1 MKTGFRRHRADY
13 SRIITGACFSIQA
26 VGVGIYISYGVFFNP
41 LLEAFDWPRAAIS
54 GASSA
59 AFFITGLFA
68 MVVGRLNDRF
78 GPRILMSIGAI
89 FLGLG
94 FGLMS
99 QVSTLLQLYLVFGLV
114 FGIGLSSVDVIA
126 LTTITRWY
134 SLNRGKMTGI
144 VKVGTGAGQFT
155 IPIIASFLIAWTGFQ
170 NAFIIMGAGAF
181 VLLMAIAQFLYRD
194 PDIYYGAG
202 TGACVT
208 GGAAV
213 NAVAD
218 ATAVAGAAGPAGA
231 AAYAG
236 IRPVQTA
243 GMDFSQAL
251 KSAKLWLL
259 CLSYLLIAFCL
270 MSVMIHIVPHGRD
283 MGIPPHRA
291 AGVLAAIGAVSMLG
305 RFASGMLIDRTGSK
319 TIMVIC
325 FVLLLTALAWLT
337 RADALWKLYTFA
349 MVYGIAHGGFFT
361 AISPIVAELFG
372 IRAHGSLFGI
382 VVFSGTTGGA
392 VGPFVT
398 GFLFDMFQNYAA
410 AFLVLIV
417 IACTAFGLVLCLR
430 VRSQP

>member
-1 MKTGFRRHRADY
+1 T
-13 SRIITGACFSIQA
+13 SACFSIQA

-41 LLEAFDWPRAAIS
+41 LMEAFDWPRAAIS

-78 GPRILMSIGAI
+78 GPRILMSIAAV

-94 FGLMS
+94 FGFMS
-99 QVSTLLQLYLVFGLV
+99 RVSTLFQLYLIFGLF
-114 FGIGLSSVDVIA
+114 FGIGLSAVDVIA
-126 LTTITRWY
+126 LSTIARWY

-170 NAFIIMGAGAF
+170 NAFIIMGISAF
-181 VLLMAIAQFLYRD
+181 ILLMAIAQFLYRD
-194 PDIYYGAG
+194 PDIYYGAAA
-202 TGACVT
+202 GASGT

-213 NAVAD
+213 DAAAAAV
-218 ATAVAGAAGPAGA
+218 AAGPAGA
-231 AAYAG
+231 AVYTG

-243 GMDFSQAL
+243 GMDFSRAV

-259 CLSYLLIAFCL
+259 CLSFLLTAFCL
-270 MSVMIHIVPHGRD
+270 MSIMIHIVPHGRD

-319 TIMVIC
+319 TIMVIS
-325 FVLLLTALAWLT
+325 FVLLLFALTWLT
-337 RADALWKLYTFA
+337 LADTLWKLYAFA

-372 IRAHGSLFGI
+372 IRSHGSLFGI

-392 VGPFVT
+392 LGPFVT

-410 AFLVLIV
+410 AFLVLIA
-417 IACTAFGLVLCLR
+417 ITCIAFGLLLCLKVG
-430 VRSQP
+430 VRR

>member
-1 MKTGFRRHRADY
+1 MKTGFRRRRADY

-78 GPRILMSIGAI
+78 GPRILMSIAAV

-99 QVSTLLQLYLVFGLV
+99 QVSTLFQLYLVFGLI

-134 SLNRGKMTGI
+134 SRNRGKMTGI

-181 VLLMAIAQFLYRD
+181 ILLLAIAQFLHRD
-194 PDIYYGAG
+194 PDKYYGA
-202 TGACVT
+202 AAAPDAVT
-208 GGAAV
+208 DA
-213 NAVAD
+213 AD
-218 ATAVAGAAGPAGA
+218 AEAGAAGAAGPAVTA
-231 AAYAG
+231 AFSG

-243 GMDFSQAL
+243 GMDFSQAF

-259 CLSYLLIAFCL
+259 CLSYLLTAFCL
-270 MSVMIHIVPHGRD
+270 MSVMIHIVPHARD

-398 GFLFDMFQNYAA
+398 GFLFDIFQNYAA
-410 AFLVLIV
+410 AFLVLIC
-417 IACTAFGLVLCLR
+417 IACIAFGLMLCLR
-430 VRSQP
+430 VKKTPGY

>member
-1 MKTGFRRHRADY
+1 MKTGFRRRRADY

-41 LLEAFDWPRAAIS
+41 LLEFFDWPRAAIS

-78 GPRILMSIGAI
+78 GPRLLMSIAAV

-99 QVSTLLQLYLVFGLV
+99 QVSTLFQLYLVFGLI

-170 NAFIIMGAGAF
+170 NAFIIMGASAL
-181 VLLMAIAQFLYRD
+181 VLLIAIAQFLHRD

-202 TGACVT
+202 TDATVT
-208 GGAAV
+208 VGTA
-213 NAVAD
+213 AD

-231 AAYAG
+231 AACSG

-259 CLSYLLIAFCL
+259 CLSYLLTAFCL

-361 AISPIVAELFG
+361 AISPMVAELFG

-410 AFLVLIV
+410 AFLVLIG
-417 IACTAFGLVLCLR
+417 IACIAFTLILCLKIEIR
-430 VRSQP
+430 ARS

>member
-1 MKTGFRRHRADY
+1 MKTGSRRHRAGY
-13 SRIITGACFSIQA
+13 NKVITSACFSIQA

-41 LLEAFDWPRAAIS
+41 LMETFDWPRAAIS
-54 GASSA
+54 GASSV

-68 MVVGRLNDRF
+68 IVVGRLNDRF
-78 GPRILMSIGAI
+78 GPRILMSIAAF

-99 QVSTLLQLYLVFGLV
+99 QVSTLFQLYLVFGLV

-170 NAFIIMGAGAF
+170 NAFIIMGGGAF
-181 VLLMAIAQFLYRD
+181 VLLMAIAQLLHRD
-194 PDIYYGAG
+194 PDIYYASGVGTAGA
-202 TGACVT
+202 
-208 GGAAV
+208 GGAAAD
-213 NAVAD
+213 AVAD
-218 ATAVAGAAGPAGA
+218 TAAAAGAGGA
-231 AAYAG
+231 AAYTG

-243 GMDFSQAL
+243 GMDFSRAL

-259 CLSYLLIAFCL
+259 CLSYLLTAFCL
-270 MSVMIHIVPHGRD
+270 MSIMIHIVPHGRD

-305 RFASGMLIDRTGSK
+305 RFAGGMLIDRTGSK
-319 TIMVIC
+319 TIMVIS
-325 FVLLLTALAWLT
+325 FVLLLFALTWLT
-337 RADALWKLYTFA
+337 LADTLWKLYAFA

-372 IRAHGSLFGI
+372 IRSHGSLFGI
-382 VVFSGTTGGA
+382 VVFSGNTGGA
-392 VGPFVT
+392 FGPFVT
-398 GFLFDMFQNYAA
+398 GYLFDMFQNYAA
-410 AFLVLIV
+410 AFLVLIA
-417 IACTAFGLVLCLR
+417 ITCISFGLMLCLR
-430 VRSQP
+430 VRR

>member
-1 MKTGFRRHRADY
+1 MKTGVRQHRAGY
-13 SRIITGACFSIQA
+13 NKVITSACFSIQA

-41 LLEAFDWPRAAIS
+41 LMEAFDWPRAAIS

-78 GPRILMSIGAI
+78 GPRILMSIAAV

-94 FGLMS
+94 FGFMS
-99 QVSTLLQLYLVFGLV
+99 RVTTLFQLYLVFGLV
-114 FGIGLSSVDVIA
+114 FGIGLSAVDVIA
-126 LTTITRWY
+126 LSTITRWY

-170 NAFIIMGAGAF
+170 NAFIIIGTGAF
-181 VLLMAIAQFLYRD
+181 VLLMGIAQFLYRD
-194 PDIYYGAG
+194 PDIYYGAATGAPG
-202 TGACVT
+202 TGD
-208 GGAAV
+208 AAV
-213 NAVAD
+213 DAAV
-218 ATAVAGAAGPAGA
+218 AAGPAGA

-243 GMDFSQAL
+243 GIDFSRAVT
-251 KSAKLWLL
+251 SMKLWLL
-259 CLSYLLIAFCL
+259 CLSFLLTAFCL
-270 MSVMIHIVPHGRD
+270 MSIMIHIVPHGRD

-319 TIMVIC
+319 TIMVIS
-325 FVLLLTALAWLT
+325 FVLLLFALTWLT
-337 RADALWKLYTFA
+337 LADTLWKLYAFA

-372 IRAHGSLFGI
+372 IRSHGSLFGI

-398 GFLFDMFQNYAA
+398 GFLFDMFQNYGA
-410 AFLVLIV
+410 AFLVLIA
-417 IACTAFGLVLCLR
+417 ITCIAFGLMLCLR
-430 VRSQP
+430 VRR

>member
-1 MKTGFRRHRADY
+1 
-13 SRIITGACFSIQA
+13 
-26 VGVGIYISYGVFFNP
+26 
-41 LLEAFDWPRAAIS
+41 
-54 GASSA
+54 
-59 AFFITGLFA
+59 
-68 MVVGRLNDRF
+68 
-78 GPRILMSIGAI
+78 
-89 FLGLG
+89 
-94 FGLMS
+94 MS
-99 QVSTLLQLYLVFGLV
+99 QVTTLFQLYLVFGLI

-181 VLLMAIAQFLYRD
+181 VLLLGIAQFLYRD
-194 PDIYYGAG
+194 PDIYYGAAAG
-202 TGACVT
+202 T

-213 NAVAD
+213 DAAAD
-218 ATAVAGAAGPAGA
+218 AAAAGGPAGA
-231 AAYAG
+231 AAYTG

-243 GMDFSQAL
+243 GMDFSRAIT
-251 KSAKLWLL
+251 SAKLWLL
-259 CLSYLLIAFCL
+259 CLSYLLTAFCL
-270 MSVMIHIVPHGRD
+270 MSIMIHIVPHGRD

-305 RFASGMLIDRTGSK
+305 RFTSGMLIDRTGSK

-325 FVLLLTALAWLT
+325 FILLLTALLWLI
-337 RADALWKLYTFA
+337 RADAMWKLYTFA
-349 MVYGIAHGGFFT
+349 MIYGIAHGGFFT
-361 AISPIVAELFG
+361 AISPMVAELFG

-410 AFLVLIV
+410 AFLVLIG
-417 IACTAFGLVLCLR
+417 IACIAFFLMLCLKIG
-430 VRSQP
+430 VRS